1 MKIIKGMVLVAGL
14 VMTFQAGAA
23 VRPETAKLQL
33 TPGMQAA
40 TRLGAPT
47 RAAKQNLGG
56 EALLPAVLAAA
67 VVAGGV
73 VVATKNHD
81 GSPLSVSP

>member
-14 VMTFQAGAA
+14 AMTFQAGAA
-23 VRPETAKLQL
+23 VRPEVAKVQL
-33 TPGMQAA
+33 APGTEAA

-47 RAAKQNLGG
+47 RANKQNLGG
-56 EALLPAVLAAA
+56 NALIPAVLAAA

-73 VVATKNHD
+73 IAATKNHD
-81 GSPLSVSP
+81 DSPLTVSP